1 MEKKY
6 DHQLCEATAQHKW
19 EDQKTYAMEN
29 NPGSLYS
36 IDTPP
41 PTVSGTLHIGHIFSY
56 TQTDIIARY
65 KRMNGYS
72 VFYPFGFDD
81 NGLPTERYVEKKRN
95 VRGHEMSRSE
105 FIALCIQE
113 SHDAAETFKNLWQ
126 KMGLSA
132 DWSETYSTISD
143 NSRKISQ
150 ESFIELFNKGYVY
163 RKQEPALYC
172 TTCRTSVAQAE
183 LDDQE
188 QPSFFND
195 IIFKDS
201 DGNDLI
207 IATTRPE
214 LLPACVAVLYNPDD
228 VRYKHLHG
236 KKAIV
241 PLFGQTVPLLPD
253 DLVAID
259 KGSGLVM
266 VCTFG
271 DKTDII
277 WYKKHNLPY
286 RHVIGLDG
294 KCTEN
299 AGFLQG
305 LKVADARMT
314 IIEKLREHNLLIRQ
328 QPISHAVNVHERCKK
343 EIEYTI
349 LPQWFISILPY
360 KEKFL
365 EMADTINWH
374 PTFMKSR
381 YNDWVENLAW
391 DWGISRQR
399 FYGIPFPAWHCQDCG
414 KILLAHSNQLPVDP
428 QETPY
433 EDSCPDCGSTNIKPD
448 TDVMD
453 TWNTSS
459 ITPYICY
466 GAFQK
471 ITTSAPFDTPLTGHS
486 GRAEGNNYSIQTK
499 CCKNKTQDLQPARP
513 ECSPEPCEGECIE
526 GCKQFLPMSMRPQ
539 AHDIIRTWA
548 FDTIVKAWMHNGTA
562 PWKDIVIS
570 GHVLSDSKEKLSKK
584 HGTAM
589 DPMTLL
595 QKYPADA
602 IRYWTASG
610 RLGQD
615 MMFSEDQ
622 LKVGQ
627 KLITKLWNAFLFAQP
642 HLAEFAKPHTP
653 PQNIGAVNKWLL
665 HTVSAC
671 FEKYQQYLEQHEF
684 GLALNMIEQ
693 FFWSNFCDN
702 YLELIKNQLFNPN
715 QYKAEEVE
723 ATRWTLY
730 HAGLRILQLYAP
742 YLPHI
747 TETIYQELYTK
758 QEAVQSIHQT
768 RYENVQIPYIFADE
782 VEIISDI
789 IAIAAQVRKLKS
801 EKQLSL
807 KTPLTTM
814 NVFVKMAVLSEKLD
828 LLKQHDQL
836 IRGVTQAVA
845 ITYQMDDNQ
854 TSLLTEKD
862 GTWHANIVIE

>member
-1 MEKKY
+1 MEKTY
-6 DHQLCEATAQHKW
+6 NHQTSEAAAQQKW
-19 EDQKTYAMEN
+19 EEHKTYAMEN
-29 NPGSLYS
+29 NPGPLYS

-65 KRMNGYS
+65 KRMTGHS

-81 NGLPTERYVEKKRN
+81 NGLPTERYVEKKRD
-95 VRGHEMSRSE
+95 VRGHEMSRSD

-113 SHDAAETFKNLWQ
+113 SHEAAETFKKLWQ

-143 NSRKISQ
+143 DARKISQ
-150 ESFIELFNKGYVY
+150 ASFIELFNKDYIY

-188 QPSFFND
+188 LPSTFND
-195 IIFKDS
+195 IMFKDS

-214 LLPACVAVLYNPDD
+214 LLPACVAVLYNPEDI
-228 VRYKHLHG
+228 RYKHLYG

-241 PLFGQTVPLLPD
+241 PLFGQSVPLLPD
-253 DLVAID
+253 DLVGID

-286 RHVIGLDG
+286 RHIIGLDG

-305 LKVADARMT
+305 LKVADART
-314 IIEKLREHNLLIRQ
+314 AVLEKLRENNLLIRQ
-328 QPISHAVNVHERCKK
+328 QPISHSVNIHERCKK
-343 EIEYTI
+343 EIEFTI
-349 LPQWFISILPY
+349 LPQWFIAILPY

-365 EMADTINWH
+365 EMANQINWY

-391 DWGISRQR
+391 DWAISRQR

-414 KILLAHSNQLPVDP
+414 KILLAHPNQLPVDP
-428 QETPY
+428 QETPHQGPCT
-433 EDSCPDCGSTNIKPD
+433 ECGGTNIKPD

-459 ITPYICY
+459 LTPYICY
-466 GAFQK
+466 GVFQK
-471 ITTSAPFDTPLTGHS
+471 I
-486 GRAEGNNYSIQTK
+486 
-499 CCKNKTQDLQPARP
+499 NKTADTNTN
-513 ECSPEPCEGECIE
+513 
-526 GCKQFLPMSMRPQ
+526 FLPLSMRPQ

-548 FDTIVKAWMHNGTA
+548 FDTIVKAWMHGNTI

-570 GHVLSDSKEKLSKK
+570 GHVLSDKNKKFSKK
-584 HGTAM
+584 DGNAM
-589 DPMTLL
+589 DPALLL
-595 QKYPADA
+595 QRYPADA

-615 MMFSEDQ
+615 TMFSEEQ
-622 LKVGQ
+622 FAIGQ
-627 KLITKLWNAFLFAQP
+627 KLITKMWNAFRFAEP
-642 HLAEFAKPHTP
+642 HLPESPFVLSTSKDT
-653 PQNIGAVNKWLL
+653 NGNNLGAVNQWLL
-665 HTVSAC
+665 HTMSAC
-671 FEKYQQYLEQHEF
+671 FEKYQNYLEQHEF
-684 GLALNMIEQ
+684 GLALSTIEQ
-693 FFWSNFCDN
+693 FFWNDFCDN
-702 YLELIKNQLFNPN
+702 YIELIKNQLFNPD
-715 QYKAEEVE
+715 QYTADEVA

-747 TETIYQELYTK
+747 TETLYQELYHK
-758 QEAVQSIHQT
+758 HEAISSIHQT
-768 RYENVQIPYIFADE
+768 RYQNIQIPYVFEDAANIMNS
-782 VEIISDI
+782 V
-789 IAIAAQVRKLKS
+789 IALTSQVRRLKT
-801 EKQLSL
+801 ERQLSL
-807 KTPLTTM
+807 KTALATM
-814 NVFVKMAVLSEKLD
+814 NVFVKTSNLSDALA
-828 LLKQHDQL
+828 QHDQL
-836 IRGVTQAVA
+836 IRGITQAAAVH
-845 ITYQMDDNQ
+845 YQEYTDQ
-854 TSLLTEKD
+854 ASHLVEKD
-862 GTWHANIVIE
+862 NLWHADVVLEQ